1 MFGLR
6 KKVQEVKEQPVK
18 KKSGTRKYKQL
29 AVTAEAHAKV
39 SKMALKKKTTIIDLV
54 DELVG
59 V

>member
-18 KKSGTRKYKQL
+18 KKTTARKYKQL

>member
-1 MFGLR
+1 MLGFK
-6 KKVQEVKEQPVK
+6 KKVQTKEQPEK
-18 KKSGTRKYKQL
+18 KRTAPRKYKQL

>member
-1 MFGLR
+1 MFGFK
-6 KKVQEVKEQPVK
+6 KKVQEIKEQSAK